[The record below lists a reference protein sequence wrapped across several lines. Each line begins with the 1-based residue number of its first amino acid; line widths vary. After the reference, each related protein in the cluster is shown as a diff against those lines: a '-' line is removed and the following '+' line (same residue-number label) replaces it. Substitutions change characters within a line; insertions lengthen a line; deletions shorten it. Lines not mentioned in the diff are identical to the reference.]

1 MAQLSEAMLGHG
13 STGLRQARRAGFL
26 AWWDGNRYAFHVDRQ
41 KHGERMGSGGVVLAE
56 GRAGSPPAR
65 REVSGVEPR
74 WRVLL
79 TSIRA
84 IQMELKRRS
93 PERTI
98 GLSGNPAAPESAI
111 VVAELR
117 LGRRLPPSYREFLA
131 FSDGWPRFFEHAD
144 LLGTGEIGRYPLD
157 SAAGR
162 AVANARLLPFGANK
176 AGTSLFAFD
185 TSIRLGDGELPVVA
199 WVGGLGVDCRCFT
212 SFLATVLQLC
222 RAELT
227 TAKALEAGGPSEAEP
242 TAKVAENVPGT
253 NSRSRQRP
261 RWGRAG

>member
-1 MAQLSEAMLGHG
+1 MANSPGAFGDSSLWRALRRVFWPDGAGPVMAATVDEQQHG
-13 STGLRQARRAGFL
+13 KRRGVGGMEL
-26 AWWDGNRYAFHVDRQ
+26 EPEQ
-41 KHGERMGSGGVVLAE
+41 GERESLRG
-56 GRAGSPPAR
+56 R
-65 REVSGVEPR
+65 REAALGEPR

-79 TSIRA
+79 SSIRA

-93 PERTI
+93 PERPI

-131 FSDGWPRFFEHAD
+131 FSDGWPRFFENAS

-157 SAAGR
+157 SAADR
-162 AVANARLLPFGANK
+162 ALANERLLPFGADK

-185 TSIRLGDGELPVVA
+185 TSLRLGDGELQVVA
-199 WVGGLGVDCRCFT
+199 WVGGLGIDCRCFT

-222 RAELT
+222 RAEL
-227 TAKALEAGGPSEAEP
+227 AAARAIEAGESSGIGAAAEAAG
-242 TAKVAENVPGT
+242 TAPG
-253 NSRSRQRP
+253 N
-261 RWGRAG
+261 RWGRVG

>member
-1 MAQLSEAMLGHG
+1 
-13 STGLRQARRAGFL
+13 
-26 AWWDGNRYAFHVDRQ
+26 
-41 KHGERMGSGGVVLAE
+41 
-56 GRAGSPPAR
+56 
-65 REVSGVEPR
+65 VEPR

-79 TSIRA
+79 SSIRA

-93 PERTI
+93 PERSI

-111 VVAELR
+111 LVAELR

-144 LLGTGEIGRYPLD
+144 LLGTGELGRYPLD
-157 SAAGR
+157 SVADR
-162 AVANARLLPFGANK
+162 AVANARLLPFGADK

-199 WVGGLGVDCRCFT
+199 WMGGLGLDCRCFS

-227 TAKALEAGGPSEAEP
+227 TAKALEAGGTFEVEVAP
-242 TAKVAENVPGT
+242 KVAGTAPGN
-253 NSRSRQRP
+253 NSRSGSGA
-261 RWGRAG
+261 RWGKAG

>member
-1 MAQLSEAMLGHG
+1 
-13 STGLRQARRAGFL
+13 
-26 AWWDGNRYAFHVDRQ
+26 
-41 KHGERMGSGGVVLAE
+41 
-56 GRAGSPPAR
+56 
-65 REVSGVEPR
+65 
-74 WRVLL
+74 VLL
-79 TSIRA
+79 SSIRA

-93 PERTI
+93 PERSI

-144 LLGTGEIGRYPLD
+144 LLGTGELGRYPLD
-157 SAAGR
+157 SAADR
-162 AVANARLLPFGANK
+162 AVANERLLPFGADK

-185 TSIRLGDGELPVVA
+185 TSVRLGDGELPVVA

-222 RAELT
+222 RAELS
-227 TAKALEAGGPSEAEP
+227 TAKAMEAGGPVEVAAP
-242 TAKVAENVPGT
+242 AKAAGSIPGN
-253 NSRSRQRP
+253 NSRSR
-261 RWGRAG
+261 WGNAG